1 MENLLLLAMSM
12 ASLMMVGRLGPAAMA
27 GVGIANQVAML
38 LQVLFMG
45 LSVGNLALVARAT
58 GSGQVG
64 AAQAAARQSL
74 LLGGALSL
82 LLVAVCLPIVPLILS
97 IFGATPEVVANGTVY
112 LRAIVLTLPL
122 LGLGVLANGTLRG
135 AGDTRT
141 PMWSTGAANLANVAV
156 AFPLIFGAGPIPAL
170 GLTGAALG
178 LVAGRV
184 LATSLSFLALATRR
198 GGPLAGVMG
207 RPALWRPD
215 PAVLRR
221 LLGIGGPAALE
232 SGSIQVGMLVFST
245 MVIQLGT
252 AAFAAQQVVFNAASL
267 SMLPGQ
273 AFAVAATTLVGQRLG
288 AFDVR
293 GAARAGWHSTAA
305 AAGWM
310 SLAGLGFI
318 LFPEPIL
325 RLYTTDPA
333 VIAAGV
339 AGIRV
344 VGLGQPLQAAAFV
357 LGGALRGAGDTR
369 TTLLVGGISM
379 WGVRLTCAY
388 VFGLLLGWGIPG
400 IWIGWSADW
409 CVRGVAFLIA
419 FSHGRWKRAV

>member
-1 MENLLLLAMSM
+1 
-12 ASLMMVGRLGPAAMA
+12 
-27 GVGIANQVAML
+27 
-38 LQVLFMG
+38 
-45 LSVGNLALVARAT
+45 
-58 GSGQVG
+58 
-64 AAQAAARQSL
+64 
-74 LLGGALSL
+74 
-82 LLVAVCLPIVPLILS
+82 
-97 IFGATPEVVANGTVY
+97 
-112 LRAIVLTLPL
+112 
-122 LGLGVLANGTLRG
+122 
-135 AGDTRT
+135 
-141 PMWSTGAANLANVAV
+141 
-156 AFPLIFGAGPIPAL
+156 
-170 GLTGAALG
+170 
-178 LVAGRV
+178 
-184 LATSLSFLALATRR
+184 
-198 GGPLAGVMG
+198 
-207 RPALWRPD
+207 
-215 PAVLRR
+215 
-221 LLGIGGPAALE
+221 
-232 SGSIQVGMLVFST
+232 MLVFST

-305 AAGWM
+305 AGWM

-344 VGLGQPLQAAAFV
+344 VGLGQPLRRRLRPGRGLA
-357 LGGALRGAGDTR
+357 GG
-369 TTLLVGGISM
+369 GGHAHHAPGGGRLHV
-379 WGVRLTCAY
+379 GVRLTCAY